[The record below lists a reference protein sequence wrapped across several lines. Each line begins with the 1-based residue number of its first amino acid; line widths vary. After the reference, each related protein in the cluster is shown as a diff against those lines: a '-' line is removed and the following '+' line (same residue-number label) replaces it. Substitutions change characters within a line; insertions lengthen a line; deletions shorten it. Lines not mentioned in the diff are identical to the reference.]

1 MREQDYWTDERMRE
15 TIVFTH
21 GRPPWTMKESFILDA
36 KYESKTPKEIVA
48 TMKHLSAP
56 QRGKD
61 GTRCLDNFRN
71 CLMANL
77 AGYKGPQVHLE
88 VDSNVLP
95 THSKAY
101 SVPEIH
107 KNAYLRELKHL
118 VEIGVLRVCG
128 PTEWAAPSFIIPKKD
143 GRVRWLTDFR
153 NLNKALKR
161 KQYPLPLIH
170 EIVSRR
176 RGYKFFTKIDL
187 TMMYYAFELDEYS
200 KELCTIVTPFG
211 KFQYNRLPM
220 GLKISP
226 TKHSSASNKFCK
238 DWMLRSTSMMWGIF
252 SNAWEEH
259 CTLVTQVLSRLQAA
273 GLKVVP
279 EKCEWAVQETD
290 FLGHWLTP
298 TGTKPW
304 AKKVDAVL
312 RMQRPQTLTQ
322 LRAFIGA
329 VTYYRHMF
337 PRRSHLL
344 APLTRLTGSTRF
356 EWTPDCDK
364 AFNEMKALLASDCLM
379 QFPNPNLPY
388 DLYSDASDYQM
399 GAVIMQNGRPVAY
412 WSRKL
417 SPAQQNYSV
426 MEKEMLSIVMCLKE
440 YYSMLYGMT
449 LTIFT
454 DHKNLTFPTLN
465 TQRVLRWRMFLEEFS
480 PTFRYCPGKDN
491 VLADCFSRLPRMDK
505 PSSGRN
511 VLRRG
516 KLVAFDKMKVPDLS
530 ADEIYA
536 YEELVAPPER
546 TRPTQ
551 GHAVQ
556 VLVLP

>member
-1 MREQDYWTDERMRE
+1 MIARKIQNKESTRILKVLFDSGGSHTLISRAALPIGVTTQSIAGGQRACQTAAGNFQVTSTVRLRDCMLPEFDKTKRIHGVVAGIFDAPCKYDVVLGRDFLTNIGLIIDFDSQTVKWMDHKIPMRERDYWTESRVRE
-15 TIVFTH
+15 TMFSLTDD
-21 GRPPWTMKESFILDA
+21 PLDDEESFILDA

-56 QRGKD
+56 QRERMEHVLGQFSELFDGKL
-61 GTRCLDNFRN
+61 GS
-71 CLMANL
+71 
-77 AGYKGPQVHLE
+77 YKGPQVHLE

-107 KNAYLRELKHL
+107 KKAYLRELKHL

-226 TKHSSASNKFCK
+226 DEAQFRIEQVLQGL
-238 DWMLRSTSMMWGIF
+238 DVEVYIDDVGIF
-252 SNAWEEH
+252 SNTWEEH

-356 EWTPDCDK
+356 EWTPG
-364 AFNEMKALLASDCLM
+364 LR
-379 QFPNPNLPY
+379 Q
-388 DLYSDASDYQM
+388 
-399 GAVIMQNGRPVAY
+399 
-412 WSRKL
+412 
-417 SPAQQNYSV
+417 
-426 MEKEMLSIVMCLKE
+426 SIQRDE
-440 YYSMLYGMT
+440 G
-449 LTIFT
+449 LTRF
-454 DHKNLTFPTLN
+454 
-465 TQRVLRWRMFLEEFS
+465 
-480 PTFRYCPGKDN
+480 
-491 VLADCFSRLPRMDK
+491 
-505 PSSGRN
+505 
-511 VLRRG
+511 
-516 KLVAFDKMKVPDLS
+516 
-530 ADEIYA
+530 
-536 YEELVAPPER
+536 
-546 TRPTQ
+546 
-551 GHAVQ
+551 
-556 VLVLP
+556 